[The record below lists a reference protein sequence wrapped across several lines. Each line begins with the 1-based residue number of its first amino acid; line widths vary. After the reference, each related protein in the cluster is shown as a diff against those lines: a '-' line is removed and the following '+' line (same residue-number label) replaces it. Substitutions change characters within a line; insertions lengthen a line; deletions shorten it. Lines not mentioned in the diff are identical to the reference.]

1 MAWKLVTL
9 RTLGNFP
16 DLADPEHL
24 AGRYDGVLNG

>member
-9 RTLGNFP
+9 KTLENFP

-24 AGRYDGVLNG
+24 ARRYDGVLNG